1 MCGERGAKLAAV
13 TIYTRAE
20 PEAASVVPQ
29 AGSASVYSLLL
40 LAHHLEDASL
50 SATIQLRFSISFS
63 TTSCNHRLET
73 ALLSCS
79 ARPAPYGHRSSRS
92 HQGRNAHLSLHQ
104 PIGSG
109 SYLVNAYRQ
118 TEGYLSTLPSVKMS
132 ALPLVRSESAGAS
145 FTSASASTSMPA
157 SSQPSSASSHT
168 AANLPNELLR
178 HIFLYCD
185 PATLYTTVRTLNRA
199 WKHAVEHDLIATHFA
214 NQDWR
219 VGLRVTRKLPSTL
232 SEEEVTEAQR
242 HQADE
247 ELYRLNVL
255 NRAGAREPF
264 NINAQPRTVTHVIP
278 LTFKGYDAENVSLR
292 FDTDSTW
299 HSLFQ
304 VAQTESDEEDAAPNN
319 AAPANADG
327 DDSDDSSD
335 EDDETD
341 ESNAARAPVPSRRE
355 RQEDFGAAAARARA
369 RAESSRL
376 ELDFGLVWR
385 FPDDG
390 QDADVYQ
397 IKKGDAESWGQPDPE
412 NGWLSRFYCSNFD
425 TVSSAAPSSAPSGTA
440 SPAVLQSTPLT
451 RRVRS
456 SRLHSSVE
464 RRMHDVVDD
473 DDESFSPAQMIW
485 SDEGH
490 EYMSLDLSLGMEFFV
505 RRSARANQLVRRL
518 EAAAAAAEARDVVAQ
533 LTRKLKKGKKSAKK
547 SALSSLNPSAAG
559 SVAASGYATP
569 LEVASPPPSRMTATT
584 DPRRRALQN
593 ALGKDVHRGASSSSS
608 SRIAS
613 GSSPLKGKQAATDED
628 VTEDEQGSRTS
639 EQTASAPHL
648 LAPSMM
654 ASRYNSV
661 APSRQGGGSV
671 GTGSSYGTKSR
682 GTGNGSR
689 AGSSA
694 PRATFQAKLLRAE
707 RMPSRPSTPPPPGAA
722 EEESSDSATAT
733 TTPSDR
739 AGWTGGDKFGRGA
752 YRLAQEWSEEL
763 ESDKFQDALSNSGV
777 TTPVTWTW
785 SR

>member
-1 MCGERGAKLAAV
+1 MNRLAA
-13 TIYTRAE
+13 E
-20 PEAASVVPQ
+20 
-29 AGSASVYSLLL
+29 
-40 LAHHLEDASL
+40 
-50 SATIQLRFSISFS
+50 
-63 TTSCNHRLET
+63 
-73 ALLSCS
+73 
-79 ARPAPYGHRSSRS
+79 
-92 HQGRNAHLSLHQ
+92 
-104 PIGSG
+104 
-109 SYLVNAYRQ
+109 
-118 TEGYLSTLPSVKMS
+118 MS
-132 ALPLVRSESAGAS
+132 AVPLARCESAGAS
-145 FTSASASTSMPA
+145 FASASSTSTPA
-157 SSQPSSASSHT
+157 SSHPSSAPSHSK
-168 AANLPNELLR
+168 AELPNELLR

-185 PATLYTTVRTLNRA
+185 PATLYTTVRALNRS

-214 NQDWR
+214 NKDWR

-232 SEEEVTEAQR
+232 SEAEVAEAQR
-242 HQADE
+242 QQTDE

-255 NRAGAREPF
+255 NRPGAREPF

-278 LTFKGYDAENVSLR
+278 LSFKGYDPESVSLR

-304 VAQTESDEEDAAPNN
+304 VAQP
-319 AAPANADG
+319 
-327 DDSDDSSD
+327 DSDD
-335 EDDETD
+335 EDPAVGNNNNNNNGGL
-341 ESNAARAPVPSRRE
+341 NAADSDSDTDSDAEDEEGDPGHDRNQRGTGTTPPASNRRRH
-355 RQEDFGAAAARARA
+355 RQDDFGAAQARANA
-369 RAESSRL
+369 RAESARL

-397 IKKGDAESWGQPDPE
+397 IKKGDPESWGQPDPE
-412 NGWLSRFYCSNFD
+412 NGWLSRFYCSNLD
-425 TVSSAAPSSAPSGTA
+425 TVSSAAPSSAPSGA
-440 SPAVLQSTPLT
+440 SSPAVLQSTPLT

-473 DDESFSPAQMIW
+473 DESFSPAQMVW
-485 SDEGH
+485 NDEGH

-547 SALSSLNPSAAG
+547 SGLSSLNPSAAG
-559 SVAASGYATP
+559 SVAASGWATP
-569 LEVASPPPSRMTATT
+569 LEVVSPPPSRMTVST
-584 DPRRRALQN
+584 DPRRRAMQN
-593 ALGKDVHRGASSSSS
+593 ALGKDVHRVPSSSKL
-608 SRIAS
+608 AG
-613 GSSPLKGKQAATDED
+613 GSSPLKGKEVAKDDEAANDE
-628 VTEDEQGSRTS
+628 EGGRTP
-639 EQTASAPHL
+639 EQTASAPSF

-654 ASRYNSV
+654 ASRYSSA

-682 GTGNGSR
+682 GAGNGSR
-689 AGSSA
+689 AGGSSA

-707 RMPSRPSTPPPPGAA
+707 RMPSRPSTPPPAG
-722 EEESSDSATAT
+722 EEESSDSATAN

-763 ESDKFQDALSNSGV
+763 DSDRFHEALSNSGV

>member
-1 MCGERGAKLAAV
+1 
-13 TIYTRAE
+13 
-20 PEAASVVPQ
+20 
-29 AGSASVYSLLL
+29 
-40 LAHHLEDASL
+40 
-50 SATIQLRFSISFS
+50 
-63 TTSCNHRLET
+63 
-73 ALLSCS
+73 
-79 ARPAPYGHRSSRS
+79 
-92 HQGRNAHLSLHQ
+92 
-104 PIGSG
+104 
-109 SYLVNAYRQ
+109 
-118 TEGYLSTLPSVKMS
+118 MS
-132 ALPLVRSESAGAS
+132 AQPLVRSESAGAS
-145 FTSASASTSMPA
+145 FASASPSTSTLA
-157 SSQPSSASSHT
+157 SSQPSSASIHT
-168 AANLPNELLR
+168 KVDLPNELLR

-185 PATLYTTVRTLNRA
+185 PATLYTTVRSLNRG

-214 NQDWR
+214 NKDWR

-232 SEEEVTEAQR
+232 SEEDVAQAQR

-278 LTFKGYDAENVSLR
+278 LTFKAYDAENVSLR

-304 VAQTESDEEDAAPNN
+304 VASPESDQEDAAPND
-319 AAPANADG
+319 AAHAAADS

-335 EDDETD
+335 QEDETD
-341 ESNAARAPVPSRRE
+341 QQEAGAANAPGNGRRE

-369 RAESSRL
+369 RAESARL

-425 TVSSAAPSSAPSGTA
+425 TVSSATPSSAPSGTA

-464 RRMHDVVDD
+464 RRMHDVVDE
-473 DDESFSPAQMIW
+473 DEGFSPAQMIW

-518 EAAAAAAEARDVVAQ
+518 EAAAAAAEERDVVAQ

-547 SALSSLNPSAAG
+547 SGLSSLNPSAAG
-559 SVAASGYATP
+559 SVAASGWATP

-584 DPRRRALQN
+584 DPRRRAMQN
-593 ALGKDVHRGASSSSS
+593 ALGKDIHRGAPS
-608 SRIAS
+608 SRLAS
-613 GSSPLKGKQAATDED
+613 GSSPLKGKEAATDD
-628 VTEDEQGSRTS
+628 DATEEEQGSRTP
-639 EQTASAPHL
+639 EQSASAPHL

-671 GTGSSYGTKSR
+671 GTGSLYGTKSR
-682 GTGNGSR
+682 GAGSGSR
-689 AGSSA
+689 AGGSSA

-707 RMPSRPSTPPPPGAA
+707 RMPSRPSTPPAA
-722 EEESSDSATAT
+722 GEEESSDSATAN

-763 ESDKFQDALSNSGV
+763 ESEKYQDALSNSGV

>member
-1 MCGERGAKLAAV
+1 
-13 TIYTRAE
+13 
-20 PEAASVVPQ
+20 
-29 AGSASVYSLLL
+29 
-40 LAHHLEDASL
+40 
-50 SATIQLRFSISFS
+50 
-63 TTSCNHRLET
+63 
-73 ALLSCS
+73 
-79 ARPAPYGHRSSRS
+79 
-92 HQGRNAHLSLHQ
+92 
-104 PIGSG
+104 
-109 SYLVNAYRQ
+109 
-118 TEGYLSTLPSVKMS
+118 MS
-132 ALPLVRSESAGAS
+132 ALPLTRSESAGAS
-145 FTSASASTSMPA
+145 FASASSSISTPS
-157 SSQPSSASSHT
+157 SSQPSSAPSH
-168 AANLPNELLR
+168 ARAHLPNELLR
-178 HIFLYCD
+178 EIFLYCD
-185 PATLYTTVRTLNRA
+185 PATLYTTVRALNKS
-199 WKHAVEHDLIATHFA
+199 WKHTVEHDLIATHFA
-214 NQDWR
+214 NKDWR

-232 SEEEVTEAQR
+232 SEEEVADAQR
-242 HQADE
+242 QQADE

-255 NRAGAREPF
+255 NRPGAQEPF

-278 LTFKGYDAENVSLR
+278 LAFKGYDPENVSLR

-304 VAQTESDEEDAAPNN
+304 VAEPDSDQENGPANN
-319 AAPANADG
+319 TAAPANAAA
-327 DDSDDSSD
+327 DDSDSDSDSSD
-335 EDDETD
+335 EDEDED
-341 ESNAARAPVPSRRE
+341 ADQQGNGNGNAPANARRQ

-369 RAESSRL
+369 RAESARL

-397 IKKGDAESWGQPDPE
+397 IKKGDADSWGQPDPE

-425 TVSSAAPSSAPSGTA
+425 TVSSATPSSAPSGAA

-451 RRVRS
+451 RRVRR

-464 RRMHDVVDD
+464 RRMHDVID
-473 DDESFSPAQMIW
+473 DDEGFSPAQMIW

-533 LTRKLKKGKKSAKK
+533 LTRKLKKGKKSTKK
-547 SALSSLNPSAAG
+547 SGLSSLNPSAAG
-559 SVAASGYATP
+559 SVAASGWATP
-569 LEVASPPPSRMTATT
+569 LEVASPPPSRMTASN
-584 DPRRRALQN
+584 DPRRRAMQN
-593 ALGKDVHRGASSSSS
+593 ALEKDVHRVASG
-608 SRIAS
+608 SRLAS
-613 GSSPLKGKQAATDED
+613 GSSPLKGKEAAKDD
-628 VTEDEQGSRTS
+628 QDTEEEGSRTPEHS
-639 EQTASAPHL
+639 ASAPNF

-654 ASRYNSV
+654 VSRYNSV

-682 GTGNGSR
+682 GAGNGSR
-689 AGSSA
+689 AGGSSA

-707 RMPSRPSTPPPPGAA
+707 RMPSRPSTPPPAG
-722 EEESSDSATAT
+722 EEESSDSATAN

-763 ESDKFQDALSNSGV
+763 ESDKFQEALSNSGV

>member
-1 MCGERGAKLAAV
+1 
-13 TIYTRAE
+13 
-20 PEAASVVPQ
+20 
-29 AGSASVYSLLL
+29 
-40 LAHHLEDASL
+40 
-50 SATIQLRFSISFS
+50 
-63 TTSCNHRLET
+63 
-73 ALLSCS
+73 
-79 ARPAPYGHRSSRS
+79 
-92 HQGRNAHLSLHQ
+92 
-104 PIGSG
+104 
-109 SYLVNAYRQ
+109 
-118 TEGYLSTLPSVKMS
+118 MS
-132 ALPLVRSESAGAS
+132 ALPLARSESAGAS
-145 FTSASASTSMPA
+145 FASASSSIITS
-157 SSQPSSASSHT
+157 PSSSEPHSAPSHART
-168 AANLPNELLR
+168 DLPNELLR

-185 PATLYTTVRTLNRA
+185 PATLYTTVRALNKS

-214 NQDWR
+214 NKDWR
-219 VGLRVTRKLPSTL
+219 VGLRVTRKLPSTM
-232 SEEEVTEAQR
+232 SEQEVADAQR
-242 HQADE
+242 HLTDE

-255 NRAGAREPF
+255 NRPGAREPF

-278 LTFKGYDAENVSLR
+278 LTFKGYDPENVSLR

-304 VAQTESDEEDAAPNN
+304 VAQP
-319 AAPANADG
+319 
-327 DDSDDSSD
+327 DSDDEEAPPINAGPANGAAAEDSESDSSEDDD
-335 EDDETD
+335 EDDENNT
-341 ESNAARAPVPSRRE
+341 EQQANGNGPTNGRSQ

-369 RAESSRL
+369 RAESARL

-425 TVSSAAPSSAPSGTA
+425 TVSSAAPSSAPSGAA

-464 RRMHDVVDD
+464 RRMHDVID
-473 DDESFSPAQMIW
+473 DDEGFSPAQMIW

-533 LTRKLKKGKKSAKK
+533 LTRKLKKGKKSTKK
-547 SALSSLNPSAAG
+547 SGLSSLNPSAAG
-559 SVAASGYATP
+559 SVAASGWATP
-569 LEVASPPPSRMTATT
+569 LEVASPPPSRMTAST
-584 DPRRRALQN
+584 DPRRRAMQN
-593 ALGKDVHRGASSSSS
+593 ALGKDVHRGASG
-608 SRIAS
+608 SRLAS
-613 GSSPLKGKQAATDED
+613 GSSPLKGKDAAKEDDDTADE
-628 VTEDEQGSRTS
+628 EDGSRTP
-639 EQTASAPHL
+639 EQSASAPNF

-654 ASRYNSV
+654 VSRYNSV

-682 GTGNGSR
+682 GAGNGSR
-689 AGSSA
+689 AGGSSA

-707 RMPSRPSTPPPPGAA
+707 RMPSRPSTPPPAG
-722 EEESSDSATAT
+722 EEESSDSATAN

-763 ESDKFQDALSNSGV
+763 ESDKFQEALSNSGV

>member
-1 MCGERGAKLAAV
+1 M
-13 TIYTRAE
+13 
-20 PEAASVVPQ
+20 SVVP
-29 AGSASVYSLLL
+29 
-40 LAHHLEDASL
+40 LA
-50 SATIQLRFSISFS
+50 
-63 TTSCNHRLET
+63 
-73 ALLSCS
+73 
-79 ARPAPYGHRSSRS
+79 
-92 HQGRNAHLSLHQ
+92 
-104 PIGSG
+104 
-109 SYLVNAYRQ
+109 
-118 TEGYLSTLPSVKMS
+118 
-132 ALPLVRSESAGAS
+132 RSESAGAS
-145 FTSASASTSMPA
+145 FATDQPSISAP
-157 SSQPSSASSHT
+157 SSSHSSSASSDVKPH
-168 AANLPNELLR
+168 LPNELLR

-185 PATLYTTVRTLNRA
+185 PATLYTTVRALNKS
-199 WKHAVEHDLIATHFA
+199 WKHAVEHELIASHFA
-214 NQDWR
+214 NNDWR

-232 SEEEVTEAQR
+232 SDDVINESQR
-242 HQADE
+242 QQADDD
-247 ELYRLNVL
+247 LFRLNVL
-255 NRAGAREPF
+255 NRPGAREPF
-264 NINAQPRTVTHVIP
+264 DINAQRRTVTHVIP
-278 LTFKGYDAENVSLR
+278 LTFKAYDAENVSLR

-304 VAQTESDEEDAAPNN
+304 VSPPDSDEEDAAPTN
-319 AAPANADG
+319 ANARPARANNG
-327 DDSDDSSD
+327 QTDDSEATDSSD
-335 EDDETD
+335 DDEDT
-341 ESNAARAPVPSRRE
+341 EQHAAAEANASAIRRRE

-369 RAESSRL
+369 RAESARL

-425 TVSSAAPSSAPSGTA
+425 TVSSTNPSSAPSGTA
-440 SPAVLQSTPLT
+440 SPAMLQSTPLT

-473 DDESFSPAQMIW
+473 DQDEGFSPAQMIW

-533 LTRKLKKGKKSAKK
+533 LTRKLKKGKKSARR
-547 SALSSLNPSAAG
+547 SGLSSLNPSAAG
-559 SVAASGYATP
+559 SVAPSGCATP
-569 LEVASPPPSRMTATT
+569 LELTSPPPSRMTANT
-584 DPRRRALQN
+584 DPRRRAMQN
-593 ALGKDVHRGASSSSS
+593 ALGREVQRNAST
-608 SRIAS
+608 SRLAS
-613 GSSPLKGKQAATDED
+613 GTLSHKGKQAAKDDE
-628 VTEDEQGSRTS
+628 TANEEQGTRTP
-639 EQTASAPHL
+639 EQTASAPNM
-648 LAPSMM
+648 LAPSML
-654 ASRYNSV
+654 ASRYTSV

-671 GTGSSYGTKSR
+671 GNVSSYGTSSR
-682 GTGNGSR
+682 GAGSGSR
-689 AGSSA
+689 AGGSSA
-694 PRATFQAKLLRAE
+694 PRATFQARLLRAE
-707 RMPSRPSTPPPPGAA
+707 RMPSRPSTPPAA
-722 EEESSDSATAT
+722 GEDESSDSATAN

>member
-1 MCGERGAKLAAV
+1 
-13 TIYTRAE
+13 
-20 PEAASVVPQ
+20 
-29 AGSASVYSLLL
+29 
-40 LAHHLEDASL
+40 
-50 SATIQLRFSISFS
+50 
-63 TTSCNHRLET
+63 
-73 ALLSCS
+73 
-79 ARPAPYGHRSSRS
+79 
-92 HQGRNAHLSLHQ
+92 
-104 PIGSG
+104 
-109 SYLVNAYRQ
+109 
-118 TEGYLSTLPSVKMS
+118 MS
-132 ALPLVRSESAGAS
+132 AVPLVRSESAGAS
-145 FTSASASTSMPA
+145 FASATPSDSTPA
-157 SSQPSSASSHT
+157 SSQPSSAPSH
-168 AANLPNELLR
+168 AKVDLPFELLR

-185 PATLYTTVRTLNRA
+185 PATLYTAVRSLNKT
-199 WKHAVEHDLIATHFA
+199 WKHAVEHDLIATHFT
-214 NQDWR
+214 NKDWR

-232 SEEEVTEAQR
+232 SDDEINEAQR
-242 HQADE
+242 HQADD
-247 ELYRLNVL
+247 ELYRFNVL
-255 NRAGAREPF
+255 NRPGAREPF

-278 LTFKGYDAENVSLR
+278 LTFKAYDAENVSLR

-304 VAQTESDEEDAAPNN
+304 VAPPDSDEETAPANN
-319 AAPANADG
+319 AAAVNANE

-335 EDDETD
+335 SDSSDRDDEAGQQ
-341 ESNAARAPVPSRRE
+341 NAGAARATPANRRRE

-369 RAESSRL
+369 RAESARL

-390 QDADVYQ
+390 QDADVYE
-397 IKKGDAESWGQPDPE
+397 IKKGDADSWGQPDPE

-425 TVSSAAPSSAPSGTA
+425 TVSSLAPSSAPSGTA

-473 DDESFSPAQMIW
+473 DDDGFSPAQMIW

-533 LTRKLKKGKKSAKK
+533 LTRKLKKGKKSARK
-547 SALSSLNPSAAG
+547 SGLSSLNPSAAG
-559 SVAASGYATP
+559 SVAASGWATP
-569 LEVASPPPSRMTATT
+569 LEVASPPPSRMTANT
-584 DPRRRALQN
+584 DPRRRAMQN
-593 ALGKDVHRGASSSSS
+593 ALGKDLNRGAST
-608 SRIAS
+608 SRLAS
-613 GSSPLKGKQAATDED
+613 GSSPLTGKEAARDDDAADER
-628 VTEDEQGSRTS
+628 QGSKTP
-639 EQTASAPHL
+639 EQTASAPNF

-654 ASRYNSV
+654 PSRYNSV

-682 GTGNGSR
+682 GAGSGSR
-689 AGSSA
+689 AGGSNA

-707 RMPSRPSTPPPPGAA
+707 RMPSRPSTPPPAG
-722 EEESSDSATAT
+722 EEESSDSATAN

>member
-1 MCGERGAKLAAV
+1 
-13 TIYTRAE
+13 
-20 PEAASVVPQ
+20 
-29 AGSASVYSLLL
+29 
-40 LAHHLEDASL
+40 
-50 SATIQLRFSISFS
+50 
-63 TTSCNHRLET
+63 
-73 ALLSCS
+73 
-79 ARPAPYGHRSSRS
+79 
-92 HQGRNAHLSLHQ
+92 
-104 PIGSG
+104 
-109 SYLVNAYRQ
+109 
-118 TEGYLSTLPSVKMS
+118 MS
-132 ALPLVRSESAGAS
+132 APPLVRSESASGS
-145 FTSASASTSMPA
+145 FASAPSSSVSTPA
-157 SSQPSSASSHT
+157 SSQPSSAPSH
-168 AANLPNELLR
+168 AKCDLPNELLR

-185 PATLYTTVRTLNRA
+185 PATLYTGIRA
-199 WKHAVEHDLIATHFA
+199 LSRSWKHAVEHDLIATHFA
-214 NQDWR
+214 NKDWR

-232 SEEEVTEAQR
+232 SEAEVAEVQR
-242 HQADE
+242 EQADE

-255 NRAGAREPF
+255 NRPGAREPF
-264 NINAQPRTVTHVIP
+264 NIHAQPRTVTHVIP
-278 LTFKGYDAENVSLR
+278 LSFKGYDPGNVSLR

-304 VAQTESDEEDAAPNN
+304 VTQPDSEEEGE
-319 AAPANADG
+319 AAPAANAVN
-327 DDSDDSSD
+327 DDSDSDSDSNSD
-335 EDDETD
+335 SEQET
-341 ESNAARAPVPSRRE
+341 EANATAGNAAVAAAPAAGGRRQ
-355 RQEDFGAAAARARA
+355 RTEDFRAVAARARA
-369 RAESSRL
+369 RAESARL

-451 RRVRS
+451 LRVRS

-464 RRMHDVVDD
+464 RRMHDVID
-473 DDESFSPAQMIW
+473 DDEGFSPAQMIW

-533 LTRKLKKGKKSAKK
+533 FTRKLKKGKNKK
-547 SALSSLNPSAAG
+547 SGLSSLNPSAPG
-559 SVAASGYATP
+559 SVAASGWATP
-569 LEVASPPPSRMTATT
+569 LEVASPPPSRMTASTN
-584 DPRRRALQN
+584 PRRRAMQN
-593 ALGKDVHRGASSSSS
+593 SLGRDMHRVASSSKL
-608 SRIAS
+608 AS
-613 GSSPLKGKQAATDED
+613 GSGSGTSPRKGKDATRTDED
-628 VTEDEQGSRTS
+628 TADEEEGTRTP
-639 EQTASAPHL
+639 EQSASAPNF
-648 LAPSMM
+648 LAPSM
-654 ASRYNSV
+654 AVSRYNSA

-682 GTGNGSR
+682 SGGTGNASR
-689 AGSSA
+689 AGGSSA
-694 PRATFQAKLLRAE
+694 PRATFQAKLMRAE
-707 RMPSRPSTPPPPGAA
+707 RMPSRPSTPPPAG
-722 EEESSDSATAT
+722 EEESSDSATAN

-763 ESDKFQDALSNSGV
+763 ESDKFQEALSNSGV

>member
-1 MCGERGAKLAAV
+1 
-13 TIYTRAE
+13 
-20 PEAASVVPQ
+20 
-29 AGSASVYSLLL
+29 
-40 LAHHLEDASL
+40 
-50 SATIQLRFSISFS
+50 
-63 TTSCNHRLET
+63 
-73 ALLSCS
+73 
-79 ARPAPYGHRSSRS
+79 
-92 HQGRNAHLSLHQ
+92 
-104 PIGSG
+104 
-109 SYLVNAYRQ
+109 
-118 TEGYLSTLPSVKMS
+118 MS
-132 ALPLVRSESAGAS
+132 AQPLVRSESAGAS
-145 FTSASASTSMPA
+145 FASASPSVSTPA
-157 SSQPSSASSHT
+157 SSQPSSAPSHT
-168 AANLPNELLR
+168 KVDLPNELLR

-185 PATLYTTVRTLNRA
+185 PATLYTTVRSLNRA
-199 WKHAVEHDLIATHFA
+199 WKHTVEHDLIATHFA
-214 NQDWR
+214 NKDWR

-242 HQADE
+242 HQADD
-247 ELYRLNVL
+247 ELFRLNVL

-278 LTFKGYDAENVSLR
+278 LTFKTYDAENVSLR

-304 VAQTESDEEDAAPNN
+304 VAQPESHEEDAAPNN
-319 AAPANADG
+319 AAPANAVN

-335 EDDETD
+335 DDDDDDTD
-341 ESNAARAPVPSRRE
+341 QQEAGTAPAPVTGQRQ

-369 RAESSRL
+369 RAESARL

-397 IKKGDAESWGQPDPE
+397 IKKGDADSWGQPDPE

-451 RRVRS
+451 RRMRS

-473 DDESFSPAQMIW
+473 DEGFSPAQMIW

-547 SALSSLNPSAAG
+547 SGLSSLNPSAAG
-559 SVAASGYATP
+559 SVAASGWATP
-569 LEVASPPPSRMTATT
+569 LEVASPPPSRMTAST
-584 DPRRRALQN
+584 DPRRRAMQN
-593 ALGKDVHRGASSSSS
+593 ALGKDINRGASSSRLASS
-608 SRIAS
+608 
-613 GSSPLKGKQAATDED
+613 SSPLKGKEAAADD
-628 VTEDEQGSRTS
+628 DATEDEQGARTP

-654 ASRYNSV
+654 ASRFNSV

-671 GTGSSYGTKSR
+671 GTGSSYGSKSR
-682 GTGNGSR
+682 GAGNGSR
-689 AGSSA
+689 AGGSSA

-707 RMPSRPSTPPPPGAA
+707 RMPSRPSTPPAA
-722 EEESSDSATAT
+722 GEEESSDSATAN

-752 YRLAQEWSEEL
+752 YRLAQEWSDEL
-763 ESDKFQDALSNSGV
+763 ESDKFQEALSNSGV

>member
-1 MCGERGAKLAAV
+1 
-13 TIYTRAE
+13 
-20 PEAASVVPQ
+20 
-29 AGSASVYSLLL
+29 
-40 LAHHLEDASL
+40 
-50 SATIQLRFSISFS
+50 
-63 TTSCNHRLET
+63 
-73 ALLSCS
+73 
-79 ARPAPYGHRSSRS
+79 
-92 HQGRNAHLSLHQ
+92 
-104 PIGSG
+104 
-109 SYLVNAYRQ
+109 
-118 TEGYLSTLPSVKMS
+118 MS
-132 ALPLVRSESAGAS
+132 ALPLARCESAGAS
-145 FTSASASTSMPA
+145 LGSTPNTL
-157 SSQPSSASSHT
+157 SSPVSSDPSSVPSH
-168 AANLPNELLR
+168 ARPELPNELLR

-185 PATLYTTVRTLNRA
+185 PATLYTTVRALNTS
-199 WKHAVEHDLIATHFA
+199 WKHAVENELIAIHFA
-214 NQDWR
+214 NSDWR

-232 SEEEVTEAQR
+232 SEADVDEAQR
-242 HQADE
+242 QQADE
-247 ELYRLNVL
+247 DLFRLNVL
-255 NRAGAREPF
+255 QRPGAREPF
-264 NINAQPRTVTHVIP
+264 NVNAQPRTVTHVIP
-278 LTFKGYDAENVSLR
+278 LAFKGYDPDNVSLR

-304 VAQTESDEEDAAPNN
+304 VSPPDSDDEREATAQNN
-319 AAPANADG
+319 AAAANDDDDDDDDDDSSD
-327 DDSDDSSD
+327 DDSDDQA
-335 EDDETD
+335 EAQAEQTQV
-341 ESNAARAPVPSRRE
+341 AAPAAGRRTT

-369 RAESSRL
+369 RAESARL

-425 TVSSAAPSSAPSGTA
+425 TVSSAAPSSAPSGSS

-464 RRMHDVVDD
+464 RRMHDVID
-473 DDESFSPAQMIW
+473 DDEDGFSPAQMIW

-518 EAAAAAAEARDVVAQ
+518 EQAAAAAEARDVVAQ
-533 LTRKLKKGKKSAKK
+533 LTRKLKKGKKAKR
-547 SALSSLNPSAAG
+547 SALSSLNPSAAA

-569 LEVASPPPSRMTATT
+569 LEVASPPPSRMTASN
-584 DPRRRALQN
+584 DPRRRAMQN
-593 ALGKDVHRGASSSSS
+593 ALGKEVQRSTSMTRA
-608 SRIAS
+608 AS
-613 GSSPLKGKQAATDED
+613 GSSPLKGKEVARGDEAAEEEED
-628 VTEDEQGSRTS
+628 GSRTPD
-639 EQTASAPHL
+639 QPASAPGF

-654 ASRYNSV
+654 VSRYNSV

-682 GTGNGSR
+682 GAGSGSR
-689 AGSSA
+689 AGGSSA

-707 RMPSRPSTPPPPGAA
+707 RMPSRPSTPPPPG
-722 EEESSDSATAT
+722 EEESSDSATAN

-752 YRLAQEWSEEL
+752 YRLAHEWSEEL

>member
-1 MCGERGAKLAAV
+1 
-13 TIYTRAE
+13 
-20 PEAASVVPQ
+20 
-29 AGSASVYSLLL
+29 
-40 LAHHLEDASL
+40 
-50 SATIQLRFSISFS
+50 
-63 TTSCNHRLET
+63 
-73 ALLSCS
+73 
-79 ARPAPYGHRSSRS
+79 
-92 HQGRNAHLSLHQ
+92 
-104 PIGSG
+104 
-109 SYLVNAYRQ
+109 
-118 TEGYLSTLPSVKMS
+118 MS
-132 ALPLVRSESAGAS
+132 ALPLARSESAGAS
-145 FTSASASTSMPA
+145 FASASPSTSTPA
-157 SSQPSSASSHT
+157 SSQPSSAPSHT
-168 AANLPNELLR
+168 KVDLPNELLR

-185 PATLYTTVRTLNRA
+185 PAMLYTTIRSLNRA
-199 WKHAVEHDLIATHFA
+199 WKHAVENDLIATHFA
-214 NQDWR
+214 NKDWR

-255 NRAGAREPF
+255 NRAGALEPF

-278 LTFKGYDAENVSLR
+278 LTFKAYDAENVSLR

-304 VAQTESDEEDAAPNN
+304 VAQPESDEEDAAPRN
-319 AAPANADG
+319 AAPANVDN
-327 DDSDDSSD
+327 DDSDDSSAD
-335 EDDETD
+335 EDDETEQQD
-341 ESNAARAPVPSRRE
+341 ANEPAHRLRE

-369 RAESSRL
+369 RAESARL

-425 TVSSAAPSSAPSGTA
+425 TVSSAAPSSAPSGSA

-473 DDESFSPAQMIW
+473 DEGFSPAQMIW

-547 SALSSLNPSAAG
+547 SGLSSLNPSAAG
-559 SVAASGYATP
+559 SVAASGWATP
-569 LEVASPPPSRMTATT
+569 LEVASPPPSRMTATS
-584 DPRRRALQN
+584 DPRRRAMQN
-593 ALGKDVHRGASSSSS
+593 ALGRDMHRGASSS
-608 SRIAS
+608 RLAS
-613 GSSPLKGKQAATDED
+613 GSSPLKDKEAATDD
-628 VTEDEQGSRTS
+628 DATEEEQGRRTP

-682 GTGNGSR
+682 GAGSGSR
-689 AGSSA
+689 AGGSSA

-707 RMPSRPSTPPPPGAA
+707 RMPSRPSTPPPAG
-722 EEESSDSATAT
+722 EEESSDSATAN

-739 AGWTGGDKFGRGA
+739 AGWTGGDKYGRGA

>member
-1 MCGERGAKLAAV
+1 MSAVPLA
-13 TIYTRAE
+13 R
-20 PEAASVVPQ
+20 SDS
-29 AGSASVYSLLL
+29 AGS
-40 LAHHLEDASL
+40 
-50 SATIQLRFSISFS
+50 
-63 TTSCNHRLET
+63 
-73 ALLSCS
+73 
-79 ARPAPYGHRSSRS
+79 
-92 HQGRNAHLSLHQ
+92 
-104 PIGSG
+104 
-109 SYLVNAYRQ
+109 SY
-118 TEGYLSTLPSVKMS
+118 
-132 ALPLVRSESAGAS
+132 
-145 FTSASASTSMPA
+145 ASAPSSVISPA
-157 SSQPSSASSHT
+157 SSQPSSASGH
-168 AANLPNELLR
+168 AKAHLPNELLR

-185 PATLYTTVRTLNRA
+185 PATLYTTVRALNKS

-214 NQDWR
+214 NKDWR

-232 SEEEVTEAQR
+232 SEEEVNDAQR
-242 HQADE
+242 QQADDD
-247 ELYRLNVL
+247 LFRLNVL
-255 NRAGAREPF
+255 NRRGAQEPF

-278 LTFKGYDAENVSLR
+278 LTFKAYDEENVSLR

-304 VAQTESDEEDAAPNN
+304 VAQPDSDEEDAAPNN
-319 AAPANADG
+319 PAPANANNRQVDDT
-327 DDSDDSSD
+327 DDSDRSD
-335 EDDETD
+335 EDE
-341 ESNAARAPVPSRRE
+341 EAPQPAAGTVHVAANGRRE

-369 RAESSRL
+369 RAESARL

-397 IKKGDAESWGQPDPE
+397 IKKNDAASWGQPDPE

-425 TVSSAAPSSAPSGTA
+425 TVSSAATSSAPSGTA

-451 RRVRS
+451 RRTRS

-473 DDESFSPAQMIW
+473 DEDEGFSPAQMIW

-533 LTRKLKKGKKSAKK
+533 LTRKLKKGKKSARK
-547 SALSSLNPSAAG
+547 SGLSSLNPSAAG
-559 SVAASGYATP
+559 SASGSGWATP

-584 DPRRRALQN
+584 DPRRRAMQN
-593 ALGKDVHRGASSSSS
+593 SLGRNAST
-608 SRIAS
+608 SRLAS
-613 GSSPLKGKQAATDED
+613 GSSPLKGKEATKDED
-628 VTEDEQGSRTS
+628 AADEERGTTS
-639 EQTASAPHL
+639 PEQTASAPNL
-648 LAPSMM
+648 LSPSMVP
-654 ASRYNSV
+654 SRYNSV

-671 GTGSSYGTKSR
+671 GNATSYGTRSR
-682 GTGNGSR
+682 GAGGSSR
-689 AGSSA
+689 AGGSSA

-707 RMPSRPSTPPPPGAA
+707 RMPSRPSTPPPAG
-722 EEESSDSATAT
+722 EDESSDSATA

-752 YRLAQEWSEEL
+752 YRLAQEWSEDL

>member
-1 MCGERGAKLAAV
+1 
-13 TIYTRAE
+13 
-20 PEAASVVPQ
+20 
-29 AGSASVYSLLL
+29 
-40 LAHHLEDASL
+40 
-50 SATIQLRFSISFS
+50 
-63 TTSCNHRLET
+63 
-73 ALLSCS
+73 
-79 ARPAPYGHRSSRS
+79 
-92 HQGRNAHLSLHQ
+92 
-104 PIGSG
+104 
-109 SYLVNAYRQ
+109 
-118 TEGYLSTLPSVKMS
+118 MS
-132 ALPLVRSESAGAS
+132 AVPLTRCESAGAS
-145 FTSASASTSMPA
+145 FASASSSVSTPS
-157 SSQPSSASSHT
+157 SSQPSSAPSHART
-168 AANLPNELLR
+168 DLPNELLR

-185 PATLYTTVRTLNRA
+185 PATLYTTVRALNRS
-199 WKHAVEHDLIATHFA
+199 WKHTVENDLIATHFA
-214 NQDWR
+214 NNDWR

-232 SEEEVTEAQR
+232 TEEEVADAQR
-242 HQADE
+242 QQADE

-255 NRAGAREPF
+255 NRPGAREPF

-278 LTFKGYDAENVSLR
+278 LAFKGYDAETVSLR

-304 VAQTESDEEDAAPNN
+304 VQPPDSDEEDAPPNN
-319 AAPANADG
+319 AAPANAADE
-327 DDSDDSSD
+327 DPDSDDSS
-335 EDDETD
+335 EDDGET
-341 ESNAARAPVPSRRE
+341 EQQGNGPAPTVRR
-355 RQEDFGAAAARARA
+355 RQRREDFGAAAARARA
-369 RAESSRL
+369 RAESARL

-425 TVSSAAPSSAPSGTA
+425 TVSSAAPSSAPSGAA

-464 RRMHDVVDD
+464 RRMHDVID
-473 DDESFSPAQMIW
+473 DDEGFSPAQMIW

-547 SALSSLNPSAAG
+547 SGLSSLNPSAAG
-559 SVAASGYATP
+559 SVAASGWATP
-569 LEVASPPPSRMTATT
+569 LEVASPPPSRMTASN
-584 DPRRRALQN
+584 DPRRRAMQN
-593 ALGKDVHRGASSSSS
+593 ALEKDVHRAPSG
-608 SRIAS
+608 SRLGS
-613 GSSPLKGKQAATDED
+613 GSSPLKSKDPAKDD
-628 VTEDEQGSRTS
+628 DTEDEGTRTP
-639 EQTASAPHL
+639 EQSASAPNF

-654 ASRYNSV
+654 VSRYNSV

-682 GTGNGSR
+682 GAGNGSR
-689 AGSSA
+689 AGGSSA

-707 RMPSRPSTPPPPGAA
+707 RMPSRPSTPPPAG
-722 EEESSDSATAT
+722 EEESSDSATAI

-739 AGWTGGDKFGRGA
+739 AGWAGGDKFGRGA
-752 YRLAQEWSEEL
+752 YRLAQEWSDEL
-763 ESDKFQDALSNSGV
+763 ESDKFQEALSNSGV